1 MLDNEKAIF
10 SLRVISA
17 ADTLD
22 YGTDP
27 SSGWTSRPDKL
38 LKSISNKLLCY
49 FCLKEEQMLRSLDF
63 LSLGGSHA
71 IFVRVDVYLQAFI
84 SSLCISS
91 IIRQRLLRLC
101 VMLCLFVAPC
111 ACLFV
116 WLIESSRAAAV
127 RRAYSVRLIEAGR
140 CSLLDVSRYLAATD
154 RYCILFLALSSFS
167 AHFLWCC

>member
-1 MLDNEKAIF
+1 
-10 SLRVISA
+10 
-17 ADTLD
+17 
-22 YGTDP
+22 
-27 SSGWTSRPDKL
+27 
-38 LKSISNKLLCY
+38 
-49 FCLKEEQMLRSLDF
+49 MLRSLDF
-63 LSLGGSHA
+63 LSLGESHA

-84 SSLCISS
+84 SSLCIRS

-140 CSLLDVSRYLAATD
+140 CSLVDVSRYLAATD
-154 RYCILFLALSSFS
+154 RYCIVFSTFFFRCTFPVVLLSVQGPFQTIRLLLLRSFMKHRTS
-167 AHFLWCC
+167 PAAYIQ